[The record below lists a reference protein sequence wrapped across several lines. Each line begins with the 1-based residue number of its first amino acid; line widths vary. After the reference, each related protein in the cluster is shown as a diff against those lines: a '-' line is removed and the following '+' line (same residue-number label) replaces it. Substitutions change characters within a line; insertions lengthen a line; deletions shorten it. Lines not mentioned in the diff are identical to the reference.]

1 MMSEHAAA
9 SSEKLLSRGMMA
21 VIAAQF
27 FSAFGDNALL
37 FATLAVLKQ
46 RVYPEWSQPV
56 LQMVFVATYIILAP
70 FVGQLADGFAKGRV
84 MMFANG
90 LKLLGAL
97 VICLGFN
104 PFLGYS
110 LVGVGAAAYSPAKY
124 GILGEIAGG
133 ATLVK
138 ANGLMES
145 STIAAILM
153 GSIAGG
159 VLADW
164 SLLVALIICVAAYG
178 LAVAANMLI
187 PQLSAARPGQ
197 TWRPSQISSSFF
209 RACGVLWR
217 DSETRF
223 SLTGTSLFWGA
234 GATLRLLLVLWVPVA
249 LGITDNKTPTL
260 LNAMVA
266 VGIVIGAGAAAKLV
280 TLKTVGR
287 CMPAGVLIGVAV
299 VCFSLQQSPL
309 GAYGLLVAIGALG
322 GFFVVPLNALLQMR
336 GKDSVGAGNAIAV
349 QNLGENGAMLLML
362 GLYSLA
368 IKLGL
373 SPVTTGVGFGVV
385 LALAIAVLWGWQ
397 LAQQHNHQVPD
408 K

>member
-1 MMSEHAAA
+1 MSNAA
-9 SSEKLLSRGMMA
+9 SNEGIMSRGMMA

-27 FSAFGDNALL
+27 LSAFGDNALL

-46 RVYPEWSQPV
+46 QVYPDWSQPV

-70 FVGQLADGFAKGRV
+70 FVGQIADSFAKGRV
-84 MMFANG
+84 MMFANA

-97 VICLGFN
+97 VICFGFN
-104 PFLGYS
+104 PFIGYS

-124 GILGEIAGG
+124 GILGEISGG
-133 ATLVK
+133 ETLVK

-145 STIAAILM
+145 STIAAILI
-153 GSIAGG
+153 GSVAGG

-164 SLLVALIICVAAYG
+164 NLLAALIACVLAYG
-178 LAVAANMLI
+178 LAVAANLLI
-187 PQLSAARPGQ
+187 PTLSAARPGQ
-197 TWRPSQISSSFF
+197 TWHPVQMSTTFF
-209 RACGVLWR
+209 RACRVLWR
-217 DSETRF
+217 DGETRF
-223 SLTGTSLFWGA
+223 SLVGTSLFWGA
-234 GATLRLLLVLWVPVA
+234 GVTLRFLLVLWVPVA

-266 VGIVIGAGAAAKLV
+266 IGIVVGAGAAAKLV

-299 VCFSLQQSPL
+299 VCFSLQHTAA
-309 GAYGLLVAIGALG
+309 GAYGLLIAIGALG

-336 GKDSVGAGNAIAV
+336 GKESVGAGNAIAV

-368 IKLGL
+368 IKLG
-373 SPVTTGVGFGVV
+373 SPPVATGVGFGA
-385 LALAIAVLWGWQ
+385 LFALAIAVLWGWQ
-397 LAQQHNHQVPD
+397 LAQKRTRVAR
-408 K
+408 